1 MAICFRGVWTLPQSW
16 LVYSWSYFPHQ
27 ELVQTWDGTWF
38 WSMRHERVCWG
49 GRSVSGKAFAWVAGD
64 RPSSCSQSSHLGCE
78 DRNMKLEEPHWTMR
92 KTSRS
97 MLRQAN
103 SPGVDEDEAST
114 VPLTWSHWTNQP
126 QNHTRLIFIWGE
138 TLLFQFAETRFLV
151 NIPNTHSARN
161 QSGTMALYCQVFFSN
176 SLMRPPLPRHISLP
190 NSYSKPLADH
200 SPVTPLGS
208 SPASSP
214 ISLLFLRHSS
224 FLCQTSEGSQF

>member
-49 GRSVSGKAFAWVAGD
+49 GRSVSGKAFAWVAETDLPHAVRVLIWDVRTETWNWKSHIGPWGKPAEACSD
-64 RPSSCSQSSHLGCE
+64 KPTRRGWTRTRPRQCLWLWATEPANPRITLDLFLFEGRHYCFSS
-78 DRNMKLEEPHWTMR
+78 
-92 KTSRS
+92 
-97 MLRQAN
+97 LRQ
-103 SPGVDEDEAST
+103 DFL
-114 VPLTWSHWTNQP
+114 LTSQ
-126 QNHTRLIFIWGE
+126 
-138 TLLFQFAETRFLV
+138 
-151 NIPNTHSARN
+151 NTHSARN

-176 SLMRPPLPRHISLP
+176 SLMRPSLPRHISLP